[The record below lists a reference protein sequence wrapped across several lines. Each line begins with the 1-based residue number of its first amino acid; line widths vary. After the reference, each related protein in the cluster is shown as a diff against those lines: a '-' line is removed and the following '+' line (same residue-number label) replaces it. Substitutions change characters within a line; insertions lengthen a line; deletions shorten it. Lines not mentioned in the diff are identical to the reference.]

1 VAHKRH
7 AVLQGKTERLNIMM
21 TITFNVLKETG
32 TDLFSYIQHQNDYSI
47 TGTLKEINDKVISL
61 SKDNVYLEPSYLHW
75 KGFSVNLSTRDNDLA
90 ETIQLLDKLPD
101 LSQV

>member
-1 VAHKRH
+1 VSLRRH

-21 TITFNVLKETG
+21 TITFNVIKETG

-75 KGFSVNLSTRDNDLA
+75 KGFSVNLNTRDNDIA
-90 ETIQLLDKLPD
+90 ETIQLIDRLPD
-101 LSQV
+101 LTQV